1 MRKIHSS
8 VVACLLAGCI
18 LTTSCI
24 GSFSLFNKYAAWQRE
39 MTSNKY
45 INGIVGFFLMPI
57 VGSIT
62 LFIDS
67 VILNTIEF
75 WSGDNP
81 VASNIGKT
89 QQVLGGD
96 GVLYAVKTLRNG
108 YEITSPSGEKTNL
121 IYDKSSDSWSVS
133 QNGVTKELFRFNP
146 DGKSIKVIS
155 NGSERDFTLNDQGM
169 SEAKKAAFEDIYLA
183 WQ

>member
-1 MRKIHSS
+1 MRKFHSS
-8 VVACLLAGCI
+8 VVACLMAGCI
-18 LTTSCI
+18 LTTSCV

-45 INGIVGFFLMPI
+45 VNGIVGFILLPI
-57 VGSIT
+57 VGTVT

-75 WSGDNP
+75 WSGENP
-81 VASNIGKT
+81 VASHVGKT
-89 QQVLGGD
+89 QQMLGGD

-108 YEITSPSGEKTNL
+108 YEITAPNGEVTML
-121 IYDKSSDSWSVS
+121 LYDKASDSWSIS
-133 QNGVTKELFRFNP
+133 QNGVVKELFRYNP
-146 DGKSIKVIS
+146 DGKSIKVTA
-155 NGSERDFTLNDQGM
+155 NGSERDFTLNEQGLND
-169 SEAKKAAFEDIYLA
+169 AKFAASDGFLLA